1 MRKADPFNL
10 LRLLYAS
17 GPLSRTDL
25 AKKSGTAASYVT
37 AVISRTQASG
47 IVSETGALPST
58 RGRRRVLLSINPDLA
73 QLLGVDIGRWH
84 VRIAVAD
91 FAAGVR
97 EYVCIKSEAA
107 LGREHVLQLVQN
119 ALERILP
126 KYPQIAGV
134 GISHSGVI
142 NQREGKVL
150 FWPQF
155 TGWEDTPLKEIFE
168 QKYGLPTFV
177 QDEVRAMASMEHRF
191 GQGKDLRN
199 FVFLYVGMGIGSA
212 IYVNG
217 RLYSGSDGLA
227 GEMGHTT
234 VENDGPLCSCG
245 NRGCLELYA
254 SAAAL
259 ITRVR
264 SELGHR
270 VSSTLNGDRNL
281 DSLSIEEI
289 AAAAEANDRLAARVL
304 SEGGGY
310 LGTALA
316 GVVNLLNPERI
327 ILAGKVP
334 RSQEGIYFT
343 SLLYN
348 LRDRAYPQAT
358 RNLQVVVSQLGEDA
372 AALGAAV
379 IAGEHV
385 LKTRCR
391 EMEQSNPGGLGKD
404 PKPVLQ
410 QDTFV

>member
-1 MRKADPFNL
+1 
-10 LRLLYAS
+10 
-17 GPLSRTDL
+17 
-25 AKKSGTAASYVT
+25 
-37 AVISRTQASG
+37 
-47 IVSETGALPST
+47 
-58 RGRRRVLLSINPDLA
+58 
-73 QLLGVDIGRWH
+73 
-84 VRIAVAD
+84 
-91 FAAGVR
+91 
-97 EYVCIKSEAA
+97 
-107 LGREHVLQLVQN
+107 VQT
-119 ALERILP
+119 ALEPILP

-155 TGWEDTPLKEIFE
+155 VGWEDTPLKEIFE

-191 GQGKDLRN
+191 GQGRELRN

-217 RLYSGSDGLA
+217 GLYSGSDGLA

-234 VENDGPLCSCG
+234 VEKDGPLCSCG

-259 ITRVR
+259 IARVR
-264 SELGHR
+264 SELGHG
-270 VSSTLNGDRNL
+270 VSSTLNQDIDGNL
-281 DSLSIEEI
+281 ESLSIEEI
-289 AAAAEANDRLAARVL
+289 AAAADANDRLSARVL

-334 RSQEGIYFT
+334 RSQEGIFFT

-372 AALGAAV
+372 AALGAAL

-385 LKTRCR
+385 LKARCR
-391 EMEQSNPGGLGKD
+391 EMERPKPAGMGKD
-404 PKPVLQ
+404 STLSLQ
-410 QDTFV
+410 QDTRV